1 MKFTFKDY
9 RLLNVDETRA
19 VLEIR
24 NSQAVWNASITSE
37 PIALKDHQ
45 KWIKSLR
52 PNSYFALILDSKIV
66 GGISINEQFWGIFF
80 DENTLPIIRL
90 IFVYLFL
97 NKLLSQVKI
106 IKSKIKKSNLQ
117 ALRFNEFFGF
127 EICIDDGGLLYFNLS
142 QDRFLSLESRAI
154 KRVKILL
161 KMLNLSLFHSFF
173 KAISKVNFIN

>member
-9 RLLNVDETRA
+9 RLLNVDETKA

-24 NSQAVWNASITSE
+24 NSQAVRNASITSE

-45 KWIKSLR
+45 KWVKSLR
-52 PNSYFALILDSKIV
+52 PNSYFTLILDSKIV

-80 DENTLPIIRL
+80 DENTLPIIRFV
-90 IFVYLFL
+90 FVYLFL

-127 EICIDDGGLLYFNLS
+127 EICIDDGDYYILNLS

-154 KRVKILL
+154 KRVKNIA
-161 KMLNLSLFHSFF
+161 KNAKFEF
-173 KAISKVNFIN
+173 IS

>member
-52 PNSYFALILDSKIV
+52 PNSYFALILDFKIV

-80 DENTLPIIRL
+80 DENTLPIIRFV
-90 IFVYLFL
+90 FVYFY
-97 NKLLSQVKI
+97 QKI
-106 IKSKIKKSNLQ
+106 
-117 ALRFNEFFGF
+117 
-127 EICIDDGGLLYFNLS
+127 Y
-142 QDRFLSLESRAI
+142 
-154 KRVKILL
+154 
-161 KMLNLSLFHSFF
+161 
-173 KAISKVNFIN
+173 